1 MLNLNRRI
9 SLQTRLLIIQI
20 CETSDVTLWEQL
32 QTVFDLQ
39 KVSSIYHWLILLKTI
54 ISCEGPHIFCIRS
67 LRFTMTKQREMVTLS
82 ISFTVLSK
90 IISLIQLQVTS
101 FILSANFGEF
111 AVTCCSR
118 IYSDIH
124 SYNLLYKYIPIFVLI
139 NLRWHISYMVALEYI
154 QILIRI
160 IFYTKYSDNCSYQF
174 LVTHIMYGCSGRAAE
189 KNFQLTDHQLLI
201 ARPSRHSEK
210 AEKLNS

>member
-111 AVTCCSR
+111 AVTC
-118 IYSDIH
+118 
-124 SYNLLYKYIPIFVLI
+124 
-139 NLRWHISYMVALEYI
+139 MVAPEFI
-154 QILIRI
+154 QIFIRI
-160 IFYTKYSDNCSYQF
+160 ICYTNIFRYLSLSIYGDTY
-174 LVTHIMYGCSGRAAE
+174 HIW
-189 KNFQLTDHQLLI
+189 LLWNI
-201 ARPSRHSEK
+201 FRY
-210 AEKLNS
+210 